1 MYCNIGQGDTYNIH
15 TSLLCVSHTYIF
27 IVRVT
32 YNSSLNVN
40 IKWCL
45 TTQFC
50 FINRS
55 YGFRARKDLYII
67 LSSNLLSSSVHDEGY
82 CRHTSLSVHDEGY
95 CRHTSL
101 SVHDEGYCRHTSLSV
116 HDEGYCRHTSCVML
130 N

>member
-67 LSSNLLSSSVHDEGY
+67 LSSNLLS
-82 CRHTSLSVHDEGY
+82 LSVHDEGY

>member
-116 HDEGYCRHTSCVML
+116 HDEGYCRHTSCAML